1 MKFTNSCEVVVVSVN
16 GSDDLVIEAA
26 KNSTKYDVKQSK
38 QKRIL
43 SLLSKREVVS
53 KQLSTDSVQDMSDSA
68 KQGFINF
75 LMRNRHGTPFEMP
88 DIIVNIDVPIFVS
101 REQVR
106 HRMSSINE
114 ASARYSVLE
123 AKYYIPPEGR
133 SLVQIGKPSE
143 YMFSQGTKRQ
153 RRQLNRWLKLS
164 YFVSDFAYRHLLKAG
179 ITREIARLVNPVG
192 MHTKLTVKMNLRAW
206 MNYLNLRIESDKSK
220 PQFEIQQVAKQVE
233 AIFAK
238 EFPFTYN
245 AFIKYGRVQP

>member
-1 MKFTNSCEVVVVSVN
+1 MEFTDKCKVTLVAAN

-26 KNSTKYDVKQSK
+26 KNSTKFDINDKSNNV
-38 QKRIL
+38 L
-43 SLLSKREVVS
+43 VS
-53 KQLSTDSVQDMSDSA
+53 EMSNNA

-123 AKYYIPPEGR
+123 AKYYIPPKNR
-133 SLVQIGKPSE
+133 KIVQVGKQSE
-143 YMFSQGTKRQ
+143 YKFERGSRRQ
-153 RRQLNRWLKLS
+153 RRILNRWLKIS
-164 YFVSDFAYRHLLKAG
+164 YIVADFSYRHMLKAG
-179 ITREIARLVNPVG
+179 ITREVARMVNPVG
-192 MHTKLTVKMNLRAW
+192 LHTKMTVKMNLRSW

-220 PQFEIQQVAKQVE
+220 PQYEIQQVAKQVE
-233 AIFAK
+233 DIFAHYY
-238 EFPFTYN
+238 PLTYN
-245 AFIKYGRVQP
+245 AFIEYGRVQP